1 MRNMYNGGK
10 EMGFSMDDESWVQL
24 TAREQVIVLEAVQ
37 SMLRAGTANNVE
49 VANLTVKLARSKP
62 HPDITVGVHGGLVQ
76 WIVGNPF
83 PIRVCD
89 YDGFDLPDV
98 DEHGRPCDVW
108 FHQPNTDGVPQ

>member
-1 MRNMYNGGK
+1 
-10 EMGFSMDDESWVQL
+10 MDGESWLRL
-24 TAREQVIVLEAVQ
+24 TAREHAIVLEAVR
-37 SMLRAGTANNVE
+37 SMLNGHVNNAEVE
-49 VANLTVKLARSKP
+49 NLAVKLARAHP

-76 WIVGNPF
+76 WIAGNPF

-108 FHQPNTDGVPQ
+108 IHEPNTDGSPE

>member
-1 MRNMYNGGK
+1 
-10 EMGFSMDDESWVQL
+10 MDDDSWLHL
-24 TAREQVIVLEAVQ
+24 TAREHAILLEAIG
-37 SMLRAGTANNVE
+37 SMLNAGAGYSVDLE
-49 VANLTVKLARSKP
+49 NLAVKLIQAHP

-98 DEHGRPCDVW
+98 DERGRPCDVW
-108 FHQPNTDGVPQ
+108 IHEPNTDGVPE